1 MMERGEL
8 RSTFYEIDR
17 KMDLLRNRM
26 GGGSVLDAQ
35 PDFGERIETSWLY
48 HENAMEGI
56 VLSHDE
62 IKAALDNQPVSDISL
77 APVFEEVRRHK
88 ISIEFLRKATQKR
101 KTSINLDLVRKLHC
115 MFYEEDD
122 TKQAGKYR
130 RDMPIH
136 RLYFHEI
143 AAPDKISVKM
153 RQLFEWVETQEARR
167 MHPVKLGATLHYQM
181 MRIYPFSQHSGKV
194 SRLLM
199 NYVLLQS
206 DYLPAIIHAVERQRY
221 YESLRL
227 PAATSVSLVIESLEN
242 ALNSAVK
249 LFAPGASARAAG

>member
-1 MMERGEL
+1 MERGEL

-17 KMDLLRNRM
+17 KMDLLRSQI
-26 GGGSVLDAQ
+26 GGSVLDAQ
-35 PDFGERIETSWLY
+35 PDFAERVETSWLY
-48 HENAMEGI
+48 HENAMEGV

-88 ISIEFLRKATQKR
+88 VSIEFVRRQTQKR
-101 KTSINLDLVRKLHC
+101 KTSINLDLVKKLHL
-115 MFYEEDD
+115 MFYEDGD
-122 TKQAGKYR
+122 TKHAGKYR
-130 RDMPIH
+130 KDMPIH

-143 AAPDKISVKM
+143 SPPDKISAKM
-153 RQLFEWVETQEARR
+153 RQLFEWMDTQEARR

-199 NYVLLQS
+199 NFILLQNE
-206 DYLPAIIHAVERQRY
+206 YLPAIIHAVERQRY

-227 PAATSVSLVIESLEN
+227 PAPTSISLVIESLEN
-242 ALNSAVK
+242 AINSAVK
-249 LFAPGASARAAG
+249 LFTSRDPARAAV